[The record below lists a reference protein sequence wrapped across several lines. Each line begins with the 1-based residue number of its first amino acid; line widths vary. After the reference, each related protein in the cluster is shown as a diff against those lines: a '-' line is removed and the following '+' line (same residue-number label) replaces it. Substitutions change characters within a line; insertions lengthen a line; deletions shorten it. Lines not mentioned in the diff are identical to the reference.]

1 MKKEEMIAPWV
12 DERRC
17 SVAGIVKW
25 IHLNIY
31 MSTSITTNLKKKR
44 KTKKNKNYEKE
55 KVLLD
60 SKVAWRGCSDLFF
73 ANNVGCSHVVIV
85 GVGFFVSSNMH
96 QL

>member
-31 MSTSITTNLKKKR
+31 MSTPITTNLKKKR
-44 KTKKNKNYEKE
+44 KTKIIKTTKK

-85 GVGFFVSSNMH
+85 GVGFFVSRNMH